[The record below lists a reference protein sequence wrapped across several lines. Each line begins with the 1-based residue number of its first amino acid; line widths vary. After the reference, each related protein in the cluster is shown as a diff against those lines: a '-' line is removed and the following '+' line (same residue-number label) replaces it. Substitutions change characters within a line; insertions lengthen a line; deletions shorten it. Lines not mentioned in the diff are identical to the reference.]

1 MGTVAQRSSK
11 VLLDKIKLSS
21 KNMNKTFI
29 NLCQHFTQGLGWS
42 SKNIHKKFLCWYVK
56 QQPVQHQDW
65 QQRSIKWEEQSQL
78 LECKAKILYQ
88 GLGFSRQKIEF
99 SSQVW
104 IISAYSADKATQ
116 KAYLSLWN
124 ETIAQVI

>member
-42 SKNIHKKFLCWYVK
+42 SKNTHKKNSMLV
-56 QQPVQHQDW
+56 
-65 QQRSIKWEEQSQL
+65 
-78 LECKAKILYQ
+78 CKTTTCATSGLAAKIHQ
-88 GLGFSRQKIEF
+88 MRR
-99 SSQVW
+99 
-104 IISAYSADKATQ
+104 
-116 KAYLSLWN
+116 
-124 ETIAQVI
+124 TITVAGV